1 MRKIPRRFLLPSMG
15 VLPSLDM
22 VLFLLIVLSALLP
35 FFSHDKT
42 PLDQVLPVLD
52 DQAQK
57 SSVDLASYAKK
68 TAQRQGDRRVS
79 VYT

>member
-42 PLDQVLPVLD
+42 PLDQVPLVLD

-68 TAQRQGDRRVS
+68 TAQRQGNRRVS
-79 VYT
+79 VDT